1 MEGGW
6 KGGRK
11 GEREEGRER
20 GREGGRGIVRT
31 GARWEKGEWGIL
43 IQVDLASE
51 LSIHSMCVCV
61 WGGGGG
67 LVIAAHMHGKAK
79 EQVLHSWE
87 CRNMLVYPV
96 GNAKQAIAH
105 Y

>member
-1 MEGGW
+1 MGDTNPGFQT
-6 KGGRK
+6 KHPF
-11 GEREEGRER
+11 
-20 GREGGRGIVRT
+20 
-31 GARWEKGEWGIL
+31 
-43 IQVDLASE
+43 D
-51 LSIHSMCVCV
+51 VCV

-67 LVIAAHMHGKAK
+67 RGLVIVTHMHGKAK